1 VGTIRIVSLDIIEG
15 LHPAF
20 DVDTVFLGH
29 GFYYKTFETK
39 KHHRYK
45 TRNTGLISELSTLSW
60 VYKIRKEFISEL
72 YQGALLVIRL

>member
-1 VGTIRIVSLDIIEG
+1 MRIVSSDIIEG

-20 DVDTVFLGH
+20 DVDTVFNGH
-29 GFYYKTFETK
+29 GFYYKTLTQ
-39 KHHRYK
+39 
-45 TRNTGLISELSTLSW
+45 RNTIDIKPIWGFTSELSTRKW